1 MMIDWSVNLGNVLN
15 IAFVVAGWIAVIVA
29 LRVKVDALTG
39 RLITVEQE
47 LTKMV
52 AVMVAQGRHDER
64 LNAFSREL
72 NDLARRHDELA
83 NRFNREHNG
92 AS

>member
-1 MMIDWSVNLGNVLN
+1 MIDWSVNLGNVLN

>member
-1 MMIDWSVNLGNVLN
+1 MIDWNVSFGNLLN
-15 IAFVVAGWIAVIVA
+15 IAFVVAGWVAVIVA

-47 LTKMV
+47 LTKVV

-72 NDLARRHDELA
+72 SDLARRHDELA
-83 NRFNREHNG
+83 NRFNRDHNDRVE
-92 AS
+92 